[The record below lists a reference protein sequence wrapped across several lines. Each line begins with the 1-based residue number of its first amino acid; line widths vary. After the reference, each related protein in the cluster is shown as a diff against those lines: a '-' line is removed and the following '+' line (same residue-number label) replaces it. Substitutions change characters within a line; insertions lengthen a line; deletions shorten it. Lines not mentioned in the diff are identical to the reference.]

1 MNILYADCGA
11 QQTCAL
17 TETGEM
23 YVFGLSRLFGAVQS
37 RRNNGRNGSA
47 SNKRGSGGGNS
58 GRRSNS
64 TGLVTSSGNIVGND
78 TNGGNNK
85 GTAHFN
91 GGNSNN
97 GTPGGMHSTSN
108 NNGNHGNN
116 SVSVFTPM
124 RMAYFD
130 TIKSLHVGHFACG
143 GTHTVFITRP
153 MAEKATALAKMVSV
167 QNIYDKIA
175 FVLERR
181 RKAMMGEEYVGDP
194 NLSNPSLSGGGG
206 DGGGGGV
213 GGGGE
218 GRGGT
223 ETMTNQR
230 LVEEDFRNEP
240 TNNSGG
246 NGGANAIPP
255 VSSLPS
261 LSSMD
266 APSSSPLLST
276 LAALDV
282 IGASPFS
289 SAPFSPSPPASP
301 LASPRASP
309 TAFPPASPLASPS
322 ALSSSSTLVMK
333 LQRQNE
339 LQKSKIVELETEKKE
354 MMKIIANMKTLQSDK
369 QKKAREIN
377 AQGMLN
383 NSFVQKDTKD
393 TKENTHTKDG
403 HNVGKTLQ
411 QLDSM
416 VSQFQAPSIKQFLL
430 HIKTIVGSLNEQLMD
445 TKNEMNEIK
454 STNSVLRS
462 CLERAENEK
471 QEKQE
476 IQENQEKQAELQE
489 EEKSVVHSI
498 TEEEEAKRTREE
510 EDAVLSAISYPPD
523 SL

>member
-37 RRNNGRNGSA
+37 RRNNGHNGSA

-206 DGGGGGV
+206 DGGGGG
-213 GGGGE
+213 GGE

-246 NGGANAIPP
+246 T

-289 SAPFSPSPPASP
+289 SAPFSPS
-301 LASPRASP
+301 
-309 TAFPPASPLASPS
+309 PPASPLASPS

-471 QEKQE
+471 QEKQ
-476 IQENQEKQAELQE
+476 AELQE
-489 EEKSVVHSI
+489 EEKSAVHSI